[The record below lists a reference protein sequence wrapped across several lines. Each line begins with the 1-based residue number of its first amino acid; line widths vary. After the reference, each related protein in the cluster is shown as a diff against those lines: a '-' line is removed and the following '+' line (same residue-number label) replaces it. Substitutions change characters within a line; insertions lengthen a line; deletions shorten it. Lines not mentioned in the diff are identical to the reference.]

1 MARLFLA
8 IRFNDKVK
16 RTLVDIQNALKA
28 KGVKG
33 NFCPDGNLHMTLAFI
48 GENDDLPTIQK
59 AVSKVTFK
67 PFSMTLDR
75 LGTFPTKAGVIW
87 CGVKEREPVT
97 TLSLQLRE
105 RLEAHGIPF
114 SSVAFYP
121 HISLVQHPSQRVT
134 DMEIPEATITV
145 ERVSV
150 MKSERIHGEL
160 IYAEI

>member
-28 KGVKG
+28 KGVTG
-33 NFCPDGNLHMTLAFI
+33 NFCSDGNLHMTLAFI
-48 GENDDLPTIQK
+48 GENDDLPTIRK
-59 AVSKVTFK
+59 TVSEVTFK

-105 RLEAHGIPF
+105 RLAAHGIPF
-114 SSVAFYP
+114 SPVAFYP

-134 DMEIPEATITV
+134 DMKIPEATITV
-145 ERVSV
+145 ERVFL

>member
-48 GENDDLPTIQK
+48 GENDDLPTIRK
-59 AVSKVTFK
+59 AVSEVTFK

-97 TLSLQLRE
+97 TLSL
-105 RLEAHGIPF
+105 AHPTN
-114 SSVAFYP
+114 P
-121 HISLVQHPSQRVT
+121 
-134 DMEIPEATITV
+134 V
-145 ERVSV
+145 E
-150 MKSERIHGEL
+150 
-160 IYAEI
+160 